1 MPRKEVKYTK
11 TANSFSKV
19 FPKWGSAFWRHCCLK
34 HWCFSGAL
42 RWIVRGEDFRS
53 KYKHYFTREMAEEF
67 TRCSGGIIGLFFVVF
82 CLIAGLQR
90 RSIVKLSRLSWS
102 TRLKR
107 GSQQTPYTARF
118 CSKLSSVRSPS
129 LEACN
134 FPIVLSRRFHR
145 PIYFYFEF
153 ISNSDP
159 RNLRPRWQVFGYFWI
174 RNSQLFL
181 SGCGFRPHAS
191 GEFESESGYF

>member
-1 MPRKEVKYTK
+1 MASRKCFQNELLLCDVTVLLNFGVSQRRLSVSRSWGRFWIKKNIISLGKWPRSSP
-11 TANSFSKV
+11 A
-19 FPKWGSAFWRHCCLK
+19 GQR
-34 HWCFSGAL
+34 AL
-42 RWIVRGEDFRS
+42 
-53 KYKHYFTREMAEEF
+53 
-67 TRCSGGIIGLFFVVF
+67 IIGLFFVVF
-82 CLIAGLQR
+82 CLITGLQR

-118 CSKLSSVRSPS
+118 CSKLSSDRSPS

-159 RNLRPRWQVFGYFWI
+159 RNLRPRPQVFEYFWI

-181 SGCGFRPHAS
+181 SLCGFRPHPS

>member
-1 MPRKEVKYTK
+1 MASRKCFQNEALIFDVTVVLNIGASQEPVSELFVWKVLDLNTNIISLGKWPRSSP
-11 TANSFSKV
+11 A
-19 FPKWGSAFWRHCCLK
+19 GQR
-34 HWCFSGAL
+34 AL
-42 RWIVRGEDFRS
+42 
-53 KYKHYFTREMAEEF
+53 
-67 TRCSGGIIGLFFVVF
+67 IIGLFFVVF
-82 CLIAGLQR
+82 CLITGLQR

-118 CSKLSSVRSPS
+118 CSKLSSDRSPS

-159 RNLRPRWQVFGYFWI
+159 RNLRPRPQVFEYF
-174 RNSQLFL
+174 
-181 SGCGFRPHAS
+181 
-191 GEFESESGYF
+191 